1 MGDEVAVRGVVA
13 TSPRH
18 VIPEVGAPVTS
29 FRLITGRGHDG
40 DRNWYTITATHELA
54 LSAAAC
60 VALGDPVVVD
70 PNARGPIVTIGDF
83 SASKILNFRTGPT
96 ENNGGK
102 PPANYGCGMGG
113 QDATWLKAYNLSAE
127 AVDSSEVNPP
137 GLPKNNS

>member
-60 VALGDPVVVD
+60 VALGDPVVVAGMLRVRD
-70 PNARGPIVTIGDF
+70 WTGETAGVTAEIEAHAIGHDLNWGRSVFTRSVAALPLGGHISLLRQHGDVRGV
-83 SASKILNFRTGPT
+83 PT
-96 ENNGGK
+96 AAW
-102 PPANYGCGMGG
+102 P
-113 QDATWLKAYNLSAE
+113 
-127 AVDSSEVNPP
+127 
-137 GLPKNNS
+137 